1 MGEKLI
7 TLGELAQKYREMREG
22 EVILDVRNPD
32 EFQQMHIPGAINL
45 PLPDLEQTYE
55 KLRDYK
61 VVYIHCKM
69 GGRAKKAFE
78 LLTSLGLDNV
88 HCLQEAGIVAWEEA
102 GHPVN
107 KP

>member
-1 MGEKLI
+1 
-7 TLGELAQKYREMREG
+7 
-22 EVILDVRNPD
+22 
-32 EFQQMHIPGAINL
+32 
-45 PLPDLEQTYE
+45 
-55 KLRDYK
+55 
-61 VVYIHCKM
+61 M

-78 LLTSLGLDNV
+78 LLTSLGLDNI